1 VAAFAM
7 MVLIGAGLVAP
18 QSATAPEARKN
29 PYRSLF
35 TAGPR
40 VAGPTAGHR
49 QISPKPAPRAAEVV
63 CGIRLIPAD
72 PAVDPGIRIVIPEA
86 TKKQAA
92 IRAIPTPAC
101 PAK

>member
-1 VAAFAM
+1 MAAFAVM
-7 MVLIGAGLVAP
+7 ILIGAAVAAP
-18 QSATAPEARKN
+18 PGAAAPEARKN
-29 PYRSLF
+29 PYRNLF

-40 VAGPTAGHR
+40 IASPAGGHR
-49 QISPKPAPRAAEVV
+49 ASAPPAQRAAEVV
-63 CGIRLIPAD
+63 CGIRVIPAD